1 VVEGEGDR
9 IVEAAGSGTDTV
21 EVVGGS
27 SYSLGDNLENL
38 AYAGDYDGIARFTM
52 AGNHLA
58 NALTGGNG
66 SDRIGGSGGDDT
78 LRGLEGD
85 DRLTGGWGSDTF
97 VFAPDS
103 GNDVI
108 TDFDAN
114 PAGGQDRLDI
124 SAFGVTSATFTA
136 RVTIADL
143 GADTLVTI
151 DGGAEQSILLA
162 GIVDPSA
169 VTRDD
174 FLL

>member
-1 VVEGEGDR
+1 
-9 IVEAAGSGTDTV
+9 
-21 EVVGGS
+21 VVGGS

-38 AYAGDYDGIARFTM
+38 TYAGDYDGIARFTM

-58 NALTGGNG
+58 NALTGGNS

-97 VFAPDS
+97 VFAPDF

-124 SAFGVTSATFTA
+124 SAFGVTSATFAA

-162 GIVDPSA
+162 GMVNPSS